1 VLGFPKRKT
10 GKRSRA
16 TMPIQAANV
25 KQQSD
30 LVRENR

>member
-1 VLGFPKRKT
+1 VGFFLG
-10 GKRSRA
+10 GKPGKQNRA